1 MNWIYMQRSYPPGY
15 VRRSIWFAY
24 KELKPE
30 RMSLSV
36 SDQPTSPHC
45 WGIDSRDYLV
55 PNTS

>member
-1 MNWIYMQRSYPPGY
+1 MYICREAIHQDMY
-15 VRRSIWFAY
+15 VAATSFAY
-24 KELKPE
+24 KELTVE